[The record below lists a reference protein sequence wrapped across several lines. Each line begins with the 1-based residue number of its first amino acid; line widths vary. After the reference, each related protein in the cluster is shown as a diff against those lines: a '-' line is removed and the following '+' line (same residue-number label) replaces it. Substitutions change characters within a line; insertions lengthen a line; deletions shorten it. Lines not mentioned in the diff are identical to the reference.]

1 LCRAAEGIATAAAA
15 PGLTAR
21 PGCVTLRAC
30 NPEAM
35 SMFRTF
41 LSALAVLLALPA
53 AADPLLGL
61 WQTGP
66 DRKDQVAHVTVEP
79 CGGAICGTIL
89 RAYDKSGQ
97 QVTTP
102 NIGKRG
108 FWDLRPV
115 APGRYEGR
123 AFVPAHNREYAA
135 GMQLAGNRLTVRG
148 CLGPVC
154 MSQHWKRVN

>member
-1 LCRAAEGIATAAAA
+1 
-15 PGLTAR
+15 
-21 PGCVTLRAC
+21 
-30 NPEAM
+30 
-35 SMFRTF
+35 MFRTL
-41 LSALAVLLALPA
+41 LSALALALALPA
-53 AADPLLGL
+53 AADPVLGL

-102 NIGKRG
+102 NIGKRV

-115 APGRYEGR
+115 GPDRYEGR
-123 AFVPAHNREYAA
+123 AYVPAHDRDYDGELVLR
-135 GMQLAGNRLTVRG
+135 GDRLTVKG

-154 MSQHWKRVN
+154 MSQNWRRVR